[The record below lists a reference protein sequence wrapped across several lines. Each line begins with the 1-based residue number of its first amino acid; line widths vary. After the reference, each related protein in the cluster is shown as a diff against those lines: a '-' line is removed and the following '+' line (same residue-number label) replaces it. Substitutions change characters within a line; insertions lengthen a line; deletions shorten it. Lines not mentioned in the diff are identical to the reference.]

1 MKNFA
6 VICSMY
12 LRSIKNPTTDIWT
25 VILMPHEINYL
36 KWKNGITYKKGFRYW
51 FADEPDLI
59 AAINQI
65 FKAFPL
71 PDANAWNNSNGR
83 SSEIKRV
90 QYSCNIAVENWLIL
104 ALVQNNIVQ
113 WKDAYLCTKNP
124 SKYADLMKSSMQC
137 RSKPS
142 PS

>member
-1 MKNFA
+1 MTNFA
-6 VICSMY
+6 VICSMYTY

-25 VILMPHEINYL
+25 VILMPHEINFL

-104 ALVQNNIVQ
+104 TLVQNNILQ
-113 WKDAYLCTKNP
+113 WIEKP
-124 SKYADLMKSSMQC
+124 FQIHVC
-137 RSKPS
+137 RSNEKLHAA
-142 PS
+142 